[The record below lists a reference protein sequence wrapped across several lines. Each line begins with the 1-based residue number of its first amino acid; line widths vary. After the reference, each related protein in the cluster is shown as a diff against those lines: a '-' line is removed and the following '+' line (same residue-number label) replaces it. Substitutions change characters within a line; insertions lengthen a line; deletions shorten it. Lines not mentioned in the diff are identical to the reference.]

1 MIYKIN
7 MLNLYLGSQDYDNLV
22 KNKKKIIIFNSQS
35 IKY

>member
-22 KNKKKIIIFNSQS
+22 KSKKKNYNI
-35 IKY
+35 

>member
-22 KNKKKIIIFNSQS
+22 KNKKKNYNI
-35 IKY
+35 